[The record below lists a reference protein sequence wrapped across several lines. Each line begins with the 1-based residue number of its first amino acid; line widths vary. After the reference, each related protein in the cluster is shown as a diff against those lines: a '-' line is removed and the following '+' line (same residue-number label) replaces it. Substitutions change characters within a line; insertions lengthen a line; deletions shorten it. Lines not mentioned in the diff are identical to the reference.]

1 MTFPAYGSP
10 TRVTTSTIRF
20 AVGGTLTR
28 ADLAVLCTDLADV
41 LRGRDRGVV
50 ICDVAGVARPDVVTI
65 EALARLQ
72 VTARRHGWRLVVS
85 GAGAG
90 LRELA
95 GLLGLTDAL
104 FEPVRQAE
112 QREQAGGVEE
122 VVDPG
127 DPPG

>member
-1 MTFPAYGSP
+1 MTFPAPGGP

-20 AVGGTLTR
+20 TVGGAVTR
-28 ADLAVLCTDLADV
+28 ADLPGLCTDLADV

-50 ICDVAGVARPDVVTI
+50 ICDVTGVTRPDLVTI
-65 EALARLQ
+65 EALARLRL
-72 VTARRHGWRLVVS
+72 TARRHGWRLVVS

-95 GLLGLTDAL
+95 GLFGLTDAL

-122 VVDPG
+122 VVDRG